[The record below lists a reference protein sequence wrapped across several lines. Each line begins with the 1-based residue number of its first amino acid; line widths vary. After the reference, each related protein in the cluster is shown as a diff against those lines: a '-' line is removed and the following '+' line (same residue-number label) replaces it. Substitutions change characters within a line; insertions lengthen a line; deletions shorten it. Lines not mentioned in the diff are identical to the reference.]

1 VPSRT
6 ASKVCFAGVLLIAL
20 IGGAPATAQTPTI
33 TMSVSPA
40 AGFLGQDITFTITV
54 ESPQK
59 VTAGVIDPVPYRT
72 KFVSVQHSGPNVP
85 TEKCTEVGGY
95 NPLANLTPGSP
106 SFGKRVQCPIVFPG
120 RVSIT
125 LVVSALSPG
134 VVTNSAVLL
143 YESQAHPVKIKY
155 VSASASVNVNPG
167 MPLFSNF
174 GPASGCPVG
183 RADDCISPNSFSVNG
198 ANSAGLIP
206 PFTLAASFTPVASL
220 KLSAIELP
228 FSVIGSADTFNV
240 WITADNNGTP
250 GTVLELIKVTNFPT
264 ATPPPF
270 TEVTIIASSARPAL
284 ASGTQFWL
292 VIGPGDNAGF
302 GQWFASSSDTATS
315 TNFLNST
322 ATTLNVMPLAA
333 SDWSAIANSTQ
344 QITRVAF
351 QIDGLP

>member
-6 ASKVCFAGVLLIAL
+6 AIKVCFAGVLLIAL
-20 IGGAPATAQTPTI
+20 IGGVPATAQTPTI

-40 AGFLGQDITFTITV
+40 TVFSGQDITFTITV
-54 ESPQK
+54 ESAQK

-85 TEKCTEVGGY
+85 TEKCTEVAGY

-120 RVSIT
+120 SVSIT

-134 VVTNSAVLL
+134 VVTNSAALL
-143 YESQAHPVKIKY
+143 YEQQAHPVKIKY
-155 VSASASVNVNPG
+155 VTASASVYVSPG
-167 MPLFSNF
+167 LPLFSNF

-183 RADDCISPNSFSVNG
+183 RTDDCISPNSFSVTAG
-198 ANSAGLIP
+198 NSAALNP

-228 FSVIGSADTFNV
+228 FSVIGAADNFNV

-250 GTVLELIKVTNFPT
+250 GTVLELIKVTNFPA

-284 ASGTQFWL
+284 AGGTKFC
-292 VIGPGDNAGF
+292 VVVGPSHEHEF
-302 GQWFASSSDTATS
+302 SH
-315 TNFLNST
+315 
-322 ATTLNVMPLAA
+322 
-333 SDWSAIANSTQ
+333 
-344 QITRVAF
+344 
-351 QIDGLP
+351 